1 MLDSFDDIAIDEK
14 RVMHMWNSFVSRQ
27 RSVHPQYF
35 LLISAITVIEV
46 ISLPAIPS
54 PIFLLVSAITV
65 NRSDFT
71 SCY

>member
-1 MLDSFDDIAIDEK
+1 
-14 RVMHMWNSFVSRQ
+14 
-27 RSVHPQYF
+27 
-35 LLISAITVIEV
+35 V